1 MKTDNPFSNK
11 LFNHTVPVREEVW
24 EAVEKRLPPRYE
36 EKSFPFF
43 WFMLFAS
50 TLISGALMFGI
61 INKKSNTNTNS
72 VPNPSYTLTTPQSS
86 ETPESSLSQD
96 SKSNDVNQNSTAS
109 LSEKAEST
117 SSNTGNTTTSKASSA
132 AASSSKDHS
141 SNHSSTRNQQRQ
153 KSSNQNSKS
162 TTPVDLFPAF
172 QESMEDESMS
182 AVHNSQS
189 AASTTTSRAHHST
202 TLLPLAD
209 VELYEPGEDVIGT
222 RNFKPDPNCYKFSG
236 ITGTYYLSVDA
247 FAGPGFSPRSF
258 TAADTE
264 SSSYSLAR
272 ETTESKQYA
281 WSAGARFN
289 FHLQRGWAL
298 RL

>member
-24 EAVEKRLPPRYE
+24 EAVEKRLPPRSE

-72 VPNPSYTLTTPQSS
+72 VPDPSYTLTTPQSS
-86 ETPESSLSQD
+86 ETPESSLSQG
-96 SKSNDVNQNSTAS
+96 SKSDDVNQNSTAS

-141 SNHSSTRNQQRQ
+141 SNHQSTRNQQTL
-153 KSSNQNSKS
+153 KSLNQNSKS
-162 TTPVDLFPAF
+162 TTPVDLFPVF
-172 QESMEDESMS
+172 QESIDAESIS
-182 AVHNSQS
+182 TAQASQS
-189 AASTTTSRAHHST
+189 AATTTTSRVSRST
-202 TLLPLAD
+202 SLLPLAD
-209 VELYEPGEDVIGT
+209 VELYEP
-222 RNFKPDPNCYKFSG
+222 
-236 ITGTYYLSVDA
+236 
-247 FAGPGFSPRSF
+247 
-258 TAADTE
+258 
-264 SSSYSLAR
+264 
-272 ETTESKQYA
+272 
-281 WSAGARFN
+281 
-289 FHLQRGWAL
+289 
-298 RL
+298 